1 MIPLIPLEVKRLY
14 KLLPQTYR
22 RRLWGV
28 SISVFIMAVLDLLG
42 TGILLPVLLLVLNE
56 KMVLENHYMS
66 LLYHWM
72 GFGSIHSFIFFICIS
87 FCYFHSFAYACR
99 LGCNT
104 NKTAIIFHIILSFY
118 PVVPLLLFKR
128 IFVYQ
133 TE

>member
-72 GFGSIHSFIFFICIS
+72 GFGSILYLYIRFAIFTRSRMLVDLVAIQTKS
-87 FCYFHSFAYACR
+87 
-99 LGCNT
+99 
-104 NKTAIIFHIILSFY
+104 AIIFHIILSFY